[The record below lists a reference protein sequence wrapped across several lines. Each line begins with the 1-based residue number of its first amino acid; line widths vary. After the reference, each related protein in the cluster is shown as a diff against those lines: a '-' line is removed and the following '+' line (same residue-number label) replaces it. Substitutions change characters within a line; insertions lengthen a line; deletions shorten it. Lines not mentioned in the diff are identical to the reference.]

1 VAAWHAGW
9 AGTRWEG
16 GKQPRCTP
24 PNRTG
29 PTTTGGQGRTSF
41 HAPRTRREA
50 RVTALKELT
59 FQGDAVRSLP
69 CGNMES
75 GCSDCDAH
83 LASLA
88 RSGLLVL
95 TMSPTSFYGAE
106 ALAEDRSS
114 HRDALL
120 HRVVSDPHR
129 QQDAAPSNNWPT
141 CCSARAKTPELAR
154 AHEALA
160 QVSTLS
166 MCARDMRRPAGTPG
180 GRGQDGPRAGTRAE
194 APRTSAVVFAFSAS
208 TQSRSPLSRGGHRR
222 AWATKGP
229 TTFLVPAQAY
239 RRRTRAPRRHP
250 RALRCPRRRPPPR
263 ADIGGRRGSPFVVGF
278 GRRELVLLP
287 SSTGSETSMTSGSST
302 RGEADAS
309 RCRGARS
316 VGSPV
321 LSWGGRPGRPRGRVR
336 CAPSRAPE
344 PTGPGRRTLRGRTGA
359 ATSPRRRTAR
369 GAAPTPLRPTRASS
383 RPPGAC
389 HKRR

>member
-1 VAAWHAGW
+1 
-9 AGTRWEG
+9 
-16 GKQPRCTP
+16 
-24 PNRTG
+24 
-29 PTTTGGQGRTSF
+29 
-41 HAPRTRREA
+41 
-50 RVTALKELT
+50 
-59 FQGDAVRSLP
+59 
-69 CGNMES
+69 
-75 GCSDCDAH
+75 
-83 LASLA
+83 
-88 RSGLLVL
+88 
-95 TMSPTSFYGAE
+95 
-106 ALAEDRSS
+106 
-114 HRDALL
+114 
-120 HRVVSDPHR
+120 
-129 QQDAAPSNNWPT
+129 
-141 CCSARAKTPELAR
+141 
-154 AHEALA
+154 
-160 QVSTLS
+160 
-166 MCARDMRRPAGTPG
+166 MCARDMRPPSKTPG

-229 TTFLVPAQAY
+229 TTFLLPAQAY

-359 ATSPRRRTAR
+359 ATSPRRRPARAPLPPLRARHGHPRVRPARVTNVDDNGAEVRARRRPSVPGSWGRVAR
-369 GAAPTPLRPTRASS
+369 GRGCRSSLAARPGPNDVGARSAVEPALYDPHDLEVSGARRSHRSVRAAAGRPVRAGSQAVFAPSPSLAAPCARSRRPARPTT
-383 RPPGAC
+383 G
-389 HKRR
+389 